1 MWENGIFAQQNSGTS
16 EDKVSQGRIN
26 FQNKGIARTWSRF
39 RIQVSRRGIRR
50 KEAGGLGKLQ
60 IKSHGVSGRSRSV
73 YRDTETFFH
82 REPKIE
88 YN

>member
-1 MWENGIFAQQNSGTS
+1 MENGIFAQQNSGTS

-26 FQNKGIARTWSRF
+26 FQNKGIAGAWSRF
-39 RIQVSRRGIRR
+39 RIQVSRREIMRE
-50 KEAGGLGKLQ
+50 EAGGLGKLQ

-73 YRDTETFFH
+73 YRDTETFFT